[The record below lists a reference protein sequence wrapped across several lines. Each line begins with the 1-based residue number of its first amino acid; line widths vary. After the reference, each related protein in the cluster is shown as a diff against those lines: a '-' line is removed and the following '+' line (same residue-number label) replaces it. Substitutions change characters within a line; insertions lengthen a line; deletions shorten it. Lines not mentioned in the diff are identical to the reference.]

1 MVSSDPICE
10 SLGNPMCGSYCL
22 NGTLDKGEAQM
33 AAIDEPVGSMA
44 QRICSRQ
51 KKGQQETLE

>member
-10 SLGNPMCGSYCL
+10 SLGDATCGGYCL
-22 NGTLDKGEAQM
+22 KGTLDQGEAQM

-44 QRICSRQ
+44 QRICSRR
-51 KKGQQETLE
+51 KKGHQETLE